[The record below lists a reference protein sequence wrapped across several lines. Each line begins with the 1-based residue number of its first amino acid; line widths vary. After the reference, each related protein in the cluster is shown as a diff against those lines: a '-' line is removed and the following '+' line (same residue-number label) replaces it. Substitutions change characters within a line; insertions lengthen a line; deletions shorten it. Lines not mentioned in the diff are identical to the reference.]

1 MHTVHPRAGTV
12 SIFQASSAW
21 KSLTLLS
28 LVLSRA
34 YPMFW
39 LIFFLAG
46 CFGSNPCFKKGLQ
59 AITWPGFLLSC
70 NSARN
75 WQVHGLGL
83 AIPGGFDTSG
93 GGVLVLLLFSSTLK
107 WLLNLLEI

>member
-1 MHTVHPRAGTV
+1 MHIVHPRAGTV
-12 SIFQASSAW
+12 RIFQALSAW

-34 YPMFW
+34 YPIIFAN
-39 LIFFLAG
+39 FFLAG
-46 CFGSNPCFKKGLQ
+46 CPGSNQFSNKGLQ
-59 AITWPGFLLSC
+59 AVTWLGCLLSC
-70 NSARN
+70 NFARN

-83 AIPGGFDTSG
+83 AIPGGFDTSC

-107 WLLNLLEI
+107 WLLNLQET